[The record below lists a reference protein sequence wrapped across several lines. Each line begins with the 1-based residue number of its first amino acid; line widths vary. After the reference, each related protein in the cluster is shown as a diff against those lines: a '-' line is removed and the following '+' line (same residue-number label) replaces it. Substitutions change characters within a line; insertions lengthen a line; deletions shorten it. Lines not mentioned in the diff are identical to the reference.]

1 MAGSLRGS
9 LGLKSGP
16 LAPTSAKLTTQY
28 LVLDHMNN
36 HYRKINKAKPAI
48 DNRPPKSIAQS
59 QKVRER
65 KERDH
70 IKKQGTSRPT
80 SRMSVRPVSR
90 NDVDAEYYDEAE
102 WDEPEDDDERLVY
115 DIMRTTLRENYPAS
129 ADATYGSGQR
139 PRGQSPRWFQQNHQ
153 IPGSGS
159 GQQST
164 DLLQTGETPFLCEIH
179 PLHAKQWISHQSHGQ
194 SKEEPRCDLLQ
205 KRSHVFTE
213 PEKPFTPRTLKSNR
227 QSRLSEYKYYNPPP
241 KKPSHRHDDMEQT
254 SRQLMQTER
263 DYRPKPKPRGT
274 AVQDRTGTQTLSE
287 SQLMFETLQSRD
299 FNRHQGEK
307 DGVPKLDISVDK
319 DHMNWLQEQASKAQI
334 RMNNGMKA
342 PMDQIDE
349 TEQPAVNGTMRS
361 SPGDPRLTKSFG
373 TKSLNRQRMS
383 EADEE
388 QQYVMFAKQ
397 VTEEVLNRGIYTDRV
412 LKKVF
417 DRHVEKHKGKLKISR
432 MRAILDKLRTDFGIS
447 DDPDPFD
454 EEDECVRTVS
464 MLEPDP
470 DVRAA
475 RLASQNKPTE
485 NIDGTLTSTN
495 TLNFDSTGEA
505 FSTVRS
511 QHRRGSQASE
521 ARSDIADRRSLA
533 SASRS
538 TIGEKRSETR
548 SQLGDTRSEAR
559 SDIADRR
566 SLASASR
573 STIREKRSETRS
585 QLGDTKSEAR
595 SEVSDRRSL
604 ASESR
609 STIGEKRSE
618 FGETI
623 SQSGEVRSIVS
634 DLKPEGKQSD
644 VGLGETGE
652 MTATQVLEQYQK
664 TITTQDMEGASRSVS
679 EMDMSER
686 MSSRGEQNDGIISRG
701 EQLSEPDSSLFSS
714 PSHSSQAPVP
724 ARRRRNPQ
732 HEEKHLPELHKAK
745 VLESASQGEKEIT
758 VDEAI
763 KANANTGVDLKNEE
777 SIAINNSFKAK
788 LDDKTPAEEVVEDY
802 DDDYED
808 DYDADDDD
816 GQGGTT
822 HRTSDEDF

>member
-1 MAGSLRGS
+1 MAGSLKGS

-70 IKKQGTSRPT
+70 IKKHGTSRPT

-102 WDEPEDDDERLVY
+102 WDDPEDDDERLVY

-139 PRGQSPRWFQQNHQ
+139 PRGQSPGGFNKTIRYQDQVQAN
-153 IPGSGS
+153 
-159 GQQST
+159 
-164 DLLQTGETPFLCEIH
+164 DLQTYYRPEKRPSSVRSTHSMLSNGSRTSLMGNPKK
-179 PLHAKQWISHQSHGQ
+179 ATDG
-194 SKEEPRCDLLQ
+194 DLLQ

-254 SRQLMQTER
+254 GRQAMQMTER
-263 DYRPKPKPRGT
+263 ECRPKPKPRGT
-274 AVQDRTGTQTLSE
+274 GTLNRTGTQTLSE
-287 SQLMFETLQSRD
+287 SQLMYETLQSRD

-334 RMNNGMKA
+334 RMNNGMKT

-349 TEQPAVNGTMRS
+349 TEQPPVNGAMRTS
-361 SPGDPRLTKSFG
+361 SGSARLTKSFG

-383 EADEE
+383 EAEDE
-388 QQYVMFAKQ
+388 QQYVLFAKQ

-447 DDPDPFD
+447 DSPEPFE
-454 EEDECVRTVS
+454 EEDECERTVN

-470 DVRAA
+470 EVRAA
-475 RLASQNKPTE
+475 RLARQDKPAE
-485 NIDGTLTSTN
+485 DIDGTHSSTN

-511 QHRRGSQASE
+511 HHRRGSQASE
-521 ARSDIADRRSLA
+521 ARSDIADRRSLV
-533 SASRS
+533 SESRS
-538 TIGEKRSETR
+538 TIGDRRSETR
-548 SQLGDTRSEAR
+548 PQLGDTRSEM
-559 SDIADRR
+559 SDRR
-566 SLASASR
+566 SLASA
-573 STIREKRSETRS
+573 
-585 QLGDTKSEAR
+585 
-595 SEVSDRRSL
+595 
-604 ASESR
+604 SR

-618 FGETI
+618 FGETRY
-623 SQSGEVRSIVS
+623 QLGEVRSEVS
-634 DLKPEGKQSD
+634 DLKSEGKQSD
-644 VGLGETGE
+644 VGLGETDE
-652 MTATQVLEQYQK
+652 MTATQVLERYEK
-664 TITTQDMEGASRSVS
+664 TMTTHDNEGASRSVS
-679 EMDMSER
+679 EVDVSDR
-686 MSSRGEQNDGIISRG
+686 MSSRGEQINGVTSPG
-701 EQLSEPDSSLFSS
+701 EMQSEPDSSLVSS
-714 PSHSSQAPVP
+714 PSHSTKAPVP
-724 ARRRRNPQ
+724 ARRRRTPRQ
-732 HEEKHLPELHKAK
+732 EEKRLPELHKAEVIK
-745 VLESASQGEKEIT
+745 VASQGEEGQIT
-758 VDEAI
+758 VDVTEAI
-763 KANANTGVDLKNEE
+763 KANANTGLLIKNEE
-777 SIAINNSFKAK
+777 SITVNNSFKAK
-788 LDDKTPAEEVVEDY
+788 LDDKTPGNAEVAEDD

>member
-48 DNRPPKSIAQS
+48 DNQPPKSIAQS

-70 IKKQGTSRPT
+70 IKKYGTSRPT
-80 SRMSVRPVSR
+80 SRMSVRPVSQ
-90 NDVDAEYYDEAE
+90 NDVDADYYDEAE

-139 PRGQSPRWFQQNHQ
+139 PRGQSPGGFNKTIRYHDQVQAN
-153 IPGSGS
+153 
-159 GQQST
+159 
-164 DLLQTGETPFLCEIH
+164 DLQTYYRPEKRPSSVRSTHSILSNGSRTNLPGN
-179 PLHAKQWISHQSHGQ
+179 PKKNPDG
-194 SKEEPRCDLLQ
+194 DLLQ

-241 KKPSHRHDDMEQT
+241 KKPSRRHDDLEQT
-254 SRQLMQTER
+254 SRQLIQTER

-274 AVQDRTGTQTLSE
+274 AVQDKTGTQTLSE

-299 FNRHQGEK
+299 LNRHRGEK

-334 RMNNGMKA
+334 RMNNGMKT

-349 TEQPAVNGTMRS
+349 TEHPDVNGTMGS

-383 EADEE
+383 EAEEE

-397 VTEEVLNRGIYTDRV
+397 VTEEVLHRGIYTDRV

-417 DRHVEKHKGKLKISR
+417 DRHVEKHKEKLKISR

-454 EEDECVRTVS
+454 EEDECVRTVN

-470 DVRAA
+470 EVRAA
-475 RLASQNKPTE
+475 RLASQDKPTE
-485 NIDGTLTSTN
+485 NIDDTLTSTN

-521 ARSDIADRRSLA
+521 AKSEIVDRRSLL
-533 SASRS
+533 SESRS
-538 TIGEKRSETR
+538 TIGDRRAESR
-548 SQLGDTRSEAR
+548 SQFGDTRS
-559 SDIADRR
+559 
-566 SLASASR
+566 
-573 STIREKRSETRS
+573 
-585 QLGDTKSEAR
+585 QAR
-595 SEVSDRRSL
+595 SEISDRRSL
-604 ASESR
+604 VSESR
-609 STIGEKRSE
+609 STIGERRSE
-618 FGETI
+618 FGDTI

-634 DLKPEGKQSD
+634 DLKSEGKQSD

-664 TITTQDMEGASRSVS
+664 TITTQDTEGASRSVS
-679 EMDMSER
+679 EVDMGER
-686 MSSRGEQNDGIISRG
+686 MSSQGEQNDGIVSRG
-701 EQLSEPDSSLFSS
+701 EHQSEPDSSLFSS

-732 HEEKHLPELHKAK
+732 HEEKHLPELHKGKA
-745 VLESASQGEKEIT
+745 LEVASQGERGKIT
-758 VDEAI
+758 VDEVI
-763 KANANTGVDLKNEE
+763 KANANTGIDLKKEE
-777 SIAINNSFKAK
+777 SIAITNSFKAK
-788 LDDKTPAEEVVEDY
+788 PDDKTPAEEVEEDY
-802 DDDYED
+802 DDYED